1 MGDDLQIVAAHLAAA
16 MINDKRFYSVK
27 GHPADNAA
35 KTYFD
40 VYDALTRARRE
51 HDKAVL
57 ARLWRWSIGRFRVFI

>member
-1 MGDDLQIVAAHLAAA
+1 MDDDLKIVAAHLAAA
-16 MINDKRFYSVK
+16 MISDGRFYSVK

-40 VYDALTRARRE
+40 VYDALTQARRE
-51 HDKAVL
+51 HHKVAL